1 MFGARQYIL
10 KVDIGWKEV
19 IQLGLNYTR
28 KYCHQKKFKL
38 TSDKD
43 WNEYVNILISEFD
56 EYTERECVTL
66 CES

>member
-1 MFGARQYIL
+1 MERSNAIRTEL
-10 KVDIGWKEV
+10 HKKV
-19 IQLGLNYTR
+19 LSS
-28 KYCHQKKFKL
+28 KKFKL